1 MAFRRKKRDEVRI
14 EITPMV
20 DVVFLLLIFF
30 MISTSFVDS
39 SAIGINLPQASSGT
53 PEGEQTEVKVYLEED
68 GTILFNER
76 KVDMEQ
82 LKNLMKNY
90 TGNAAETSFKLLADK
105 EVRHGRVIAVV
116 DLARE
121 NGFGTLAIATR
132 NAAPA
137 PTPTTREK
145 E

>member
-30 MISTSFVDS
+30 MISTSFIDS
-39 SAIGINLPQASSGT
+39 SAIGINLPQAATGT
-53 PEGEQTEVKVYLEED
+53 PEGEQNEVKVYLEEN
-68 GTILFNER
+68 GTIHFNDRE
-76 KVDMEQ
+76 VDMQE
-82 LKNLMKNY
+82 LKNLLNNY
-90 TGNAAETSFKLLADK
+90 TGNAAKTSFKLLADK
-105 EVRHGRVIAVV
+105 EVRHGRVISVV

-132 NAAPA
+132 NPA
-137 PTPTTREK
+137 PTRGPE
-145 E
+145 

>member
-39 SAIGINLPQASSGT
+39 STIGINLPKASSGT
-53 PEGEQTEVKVYLEED
+53 AEGEQAEVKVYLEEN
-68 GTILFNER
+68 GAIHYNER
-76 KVDMEQ
+76 EVNMAE
-82 LKNLMKNY
+82 LAHLLNNY
-90 TGNAAETSFKLLADK
+90 SDNASQTSFKLLADK
-105 EVRHGRVIAVV
+105 EVKHGRVISVI
-116 DLARE
+116 DLARQ
-121 NGFGTLAIATR
+121 NGFARLAIATQ

-137 PTPTTREK
+137 K
-145 E
+145 GQNNQ

>member
-1 MAFRRKKRDEVRI
+1 
-14 EITPMV
+14 MV

-39 SAIGINLPQASSGT
+39 SAIGINLPQAATGT
-53 PEGEQTEVKVYLEED
+53 PEGEQTEVKVYLEEN
-68 GTILFNER
+68 GTIHFNER
-76 KVDMEQ
+76 EVNMAQ
-82 LKNLMKNY
+82 LKDLLTNY
-90 TGNAAETSFKLLADK
+90 SGNAAKTSFKLLADK
-105 EVRHGRVIAVV
+105 EVRHGRVISVV

-132 NAAPA
+132 NTAPA
-137 PTPTTREK
+137 REK

>member
-30 MISTSFVDS
+30 MISTSFIDS
-39 SAIGINLPQASSGT
+39 SAIGINLPQAATGT
-53 PEGEQTEVKVYLEED
+53 PEGEQTEVKVYLEEN
-68 GTILFNER
+68 GTIHFNDRE
-76 KVDMEQ
+76 VDMQE
-82 LKNLMKNY
+82 LKKLLNNY
-90 TGNAAETSFKLLADK
+90 TGNAAKTSFKLLADK
-105 EVRHGRVIAVV
+105 EVRHGRVISVV

-132 NAAPA
+132 NTA
-137 PTPTTREK
+137 PTRGTE
-145 E
+145 

>member
-1 MAFRRKKRDEVRI
+1 MAFRRKRREEVRI

-39 SAIGINLPQASSGT
+39 SAIGINLPQAATGT
-53 PEGEQTEVKVYLEED
+53 PEGEQTEVKVYLEEN
-68 GTILFNER
+68 GTIHFNER
-76 KVDMEQ
+76 EVNMAQ
-82 LKNLMKNY
+82 LKDLLTNY
-90 TGNAAETSFKLLADK
+90 SGNAAKTSFKLLADK
-105 EVRHGRVIAVV
+105 EVRHGRVISVV

-132 NAAPA
+132 NTAPA
-137 PTPTTREK
+137 REK

>member
-39 SAIGINLPQASSGT
+39 SAIGVNLPQASSGT
-53 PEGEQTEVKVYLEED
+53 PEGKQEEVKVYLEEN
-68 GTILFNER
+68 GTIYFNER
-76 KVDMEQ
+76 EVNMAE
-82 LKNLMKNY
+82 LEELLNNY
-90 TGNAAETSFKLLADK
+90 TGDAAGTSFKLLADK
-105 EVRHGRVIAVV
+105 EVRHGRVISVV

-121 NGFGTLAIATR
+121 NGFATLAIATR
-132 NAAPA
+132 NPNASPTRAA
-137 PTPTTREK
+137 E
-145 E
+145 